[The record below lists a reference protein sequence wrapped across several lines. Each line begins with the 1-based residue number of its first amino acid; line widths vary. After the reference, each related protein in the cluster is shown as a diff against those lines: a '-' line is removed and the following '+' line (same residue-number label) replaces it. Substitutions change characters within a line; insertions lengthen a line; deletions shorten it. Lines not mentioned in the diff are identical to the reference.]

1 MTSPRP
7 PAEESPDV
15 DPTGMRALL
24 SSLPDPGPMPAD
36 LVERITA
43 ALEQQAEQGHSSG
56 ALHGAGVVPLHRRH
70 PWRAAFLAAASAAAV
85 LLIAIPL
92 ATGTA
97 PGNLSAVFGGGTS
110 MAGSAADSA
119 HQERA
124 QQQLAQG
131 SSGTTAGAAAGAVT
145 VRMTGTAY
153 TSARLAGQAHA
164 LLSSTAPTLYPTAA
178 ESPAIGPIGTP
189 AGVRACAD
197 ALGIAPD
204 EPIATDVALFDGQPA
219 AVLVVGQA
227 AAPTAYAVSRTCS
240 RAAPSILAGPV
251 PVQP

>member
-43 ALEQQAEQGHSSG
+43 SLEQQAEQGHSSG

-85 LLIAIPL
+85 LLVAVPL
-92 ATGTA
+92 ATGRA
-97 PGNLSAVFGGGTS
+97 PGNLSALFGGAS
-110 MAGSAADSA
+110 SVAGSAADSGSM
-119 HQERA
+119 ERA
-124 QQQLAQG
+124 GRSAQG
-131 SSGTTAGAAAGAVT
+131 SSGAAVGAVS

-153 TSARLAGQAHA
+153 TRAGLAGQARA
-164 LLSSTAPTLYPTAA
+164 LLASTAPLLHPTAA
-178 ESPAIGPIGTP
+178 AQPAPIGPMSTP

-197 ALGIAPD
+197 VLGIAPE
-204 EPIATDVALFDGQPA
+204 EPIAADVADFDGQPA
-219 AVLVVGQA
+219 AVLVVGQT
-227 AAPTAYAVSRTCS
+227 AAPTAYAVSRHCGP
-240 RAAPSILAGPV
+240 AGPDILAGPV

>member
-24 SSLPDPGPMPAD
+24 SSLPDPGPMPAE

-43 ALEQQAEQGHSSG
+43 ALEQQAEQHHGSG
-56 ALHGAGVVPLHRRH
+56 APHGAGVVPLHRRH
-70 PWRAAFLAAASAAAV
+70 PWRTAFLAAASAAAV
-85 LLIAIPL
+85 LLVAIPL

-97 PGNLSAVFGGGTS
+97 PGNLSALFGGGRS
-110 MAGSAADSA
+110 VAGSAADSGSM
-119 HQERA
+119 ERA
-124 QQQLAQG
+124 GQPAQG
-131 SSGTTAGAAAGAVT
+131 SSGAAVEAVT

-153 TSARLAGQAHA
+153 TRARLAGQARA
-164 LLSSTAPTLYPTAA
+164 LLASTAPLLHPTADA
-178 ESPAIGPIGTP
+178 EPAPLGPMSTP

-197 ALGIAPD
+197 VLGIARE
-204 EPIATDVALFDGQPA
+204 EPITADIADFDGQPA

-227 AAPTAYAVSRTCS
+227 AAPTAYAVSRTCG
-240 RAAPSILAGPV
+240 PTGPGILAGPV
-251 PVQP
+251 HVQP